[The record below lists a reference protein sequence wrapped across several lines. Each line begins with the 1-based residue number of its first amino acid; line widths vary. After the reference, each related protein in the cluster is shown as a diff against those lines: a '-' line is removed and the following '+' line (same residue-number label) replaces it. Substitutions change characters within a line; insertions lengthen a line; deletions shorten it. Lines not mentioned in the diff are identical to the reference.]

1 MLKGGVTD
9 IIQHAWF
16 SDIDF
21 DQLIQKKV
29 EAPWKPEPTP
39 IDADS
44 TAAPEENPLSIVPVD
59 EDYESSEDWLNN
71 F

>member
-9 IIQHAWF
+9 IIQHPWF
-16 SDIDF
+16 SDISF
-21 DQLIQKKV
+21 DQLIQKKI

-39 IDADS
+39 MDASS
-44 TAAPEENPLSIVPVD
+44 TDAENLSIVPVD
-59 EDYESSEDWLNN
+59 EDYESSADWLEN